1 MGRREGGRGGGGG
14 YFRRQV
20 RGRRGVCGGGGR
32 EVGEV
37 GGGAAYRAQGLDR
50 ARAGRARRD
59 GDRGF
64 RARAFPPPRDATR
77 SDGAGGGRAR
87 RAEDR
92 VAAAGT
98 RGSAR
103 IVYGRMPRARE
114 RRVREGGEAKATPER
129 RTADA
134 RRTIQ
139 RAAADGGGAIWPT
152 GRSIVDRPS
161 IRPTVSFE
169 RAPARDRRFTLE
181 RPGDPIK
188 PAREI
193 ARSPR
198 RSAGCRSRDASD
210 SPLRLENGRRARF
223 YPSRGHAPS
232 QNQDRAASR
241 ARTPVAMALRQFA
254 RQTAPM
260 MGLRTY
266 APAAFARGYST
277 GAPPPRARPRSPR
290 RAPPRTKLANT
301 LAPAVRP
308 PRRGGGGP
316 RAVERAPRSRSDSP
330 DRHPPRA
337 PSARLP
343 PPRAAPPP
351 GSTSSRAASL
361 TFPPPS
367 PPSPSASAP
376 RPPRRSSRG
385 SSHAVSRVGQG
396 RGRRRHDRHHGPR
409 AGRARRRGVRRA
421 PRGGQ
426 LGRRQVH
433 LRRRRVR
440 QGGVGCLLPVSG
452 EVVEINE
459 ALGDAPGKVNEGAYT
474 EGWMMK
480 VKMSDPS
487 EVDALMDAAA
497 YEASCDQ

>member
-1 MGRREGGRGGGGG
+1 M
-14 YFRRQV
+14 
-20 RGRRGVCGGGGR
+20 CGGGGR

-77 SDGAGGGRAR
+77 SDGAGGGAREAR
-87 RAEDR
+87 RGPSRGGGDARLGAHRRRED
-92 VAAAGT
+92 
-98 RGSAR
+98 
-103 IVYGRMPRARE
+103 YPRARE

-290 RAPPRTKLANT
+290 RASPDETREYARSRACDPPE
-301 LAPAVRP
+301 
-308 PRRGGGGP
+308 RGGVVP

-337 PSARLP
+337 PSASLP
-343 PPRAAPPP
+343 PPRARPPP
-351 GSTSSRAASL
+351 L
-361 TFPPPS
+361 DPPLP
-367 PPSPSASAP
+367 
-376 RPPRRSSRG
+376 
-385 SSHAVSRVGQG
+385 
-396 RGRRRHDRHHGPR
+396 
-409 AGRARRRGVRRA
+409 ARRR
-421 PRGGQ
+421 
-426 LGRRQVH
+426 
-433 LRRRRVR
+433 
-440 QGGVGCLLPVSG
+440 
-452 EVVEINE
+452 
-459 ALGDAPGKVNEGAYT
+459 
-474 EGWMMK
+474 
-480 VKMSDPS
+480 
-487 EVDALMDAAA
+487 
-497 YEASCDQ
+497 